1 MGYIVEVEDTREVLV
16 FEEEKPFLEHFYTAA
31 RKGNDLILVSA
42 SRKVMNFLVRK
53 YKSSSSK
60 GK

>member
-16 FEEEKPFLEHFYTAA
+16 FEEEKPFLEHFYAAA

-42 SRKVMNFLVRK
+42 SRNAMCFLERK
-53 YKSSSSK
+53 YKSRSSK

>member
-1 MGYIVEVEDTREVLV
+1 MGYIVEVEVTRVVLI
-16 FEEEKPFLEHFYTAA
+16 FEEEKPFLEHFYAVAT
-31 RKGNDLILVSA
+31 KGNDLILISA
-42 SRKVMNFLVRK
+42 SRKVMNFLEKK

>member
-16 FEEEKPFLEHFYTAA
+16 FEEEKPFLEHFYAAA
-31 RKGNDLILVSA
+31 RKGSDLVLVSA
-42 SRKVMNFLVRK
+42 SRKVMNFLERK
-53 YKSSSSK
+53 CKSSSSK